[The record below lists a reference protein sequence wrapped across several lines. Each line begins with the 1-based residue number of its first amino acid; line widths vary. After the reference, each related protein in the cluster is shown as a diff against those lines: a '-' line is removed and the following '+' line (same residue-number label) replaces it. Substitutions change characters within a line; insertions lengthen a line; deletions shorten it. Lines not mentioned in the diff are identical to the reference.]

1 MRKFWKIILIVPI
14 LFYIIFFVTMYK
26 IQEQYMFHPSHTWR
40 PPPVDMNIEEVYID
54 SDDNIKLHAW
64 FLKNTDAVAAVT
76 RAIEKVEFREPV
88 YSGEWVNF
96 TSVVIKTGKSSV
108 TINVEA
114 FAESKSRGKR
124 LACTAI
130 ITMVS
135 VIKKGDAFVK
145 FHHGNQLD

>member
-1 MRKFWKIILIVPI
+1 MNYTAQYSQLVMPDHINNAGT
-14 LFYIIFFVTMYK
+14 LFGGQMLSWMDLAAAKVAY
-26 IQEQYMFHPSHTWR
+26 Q
-40 PPPVDMNIEEVYID
+40 
-54 SDDNIKLHAW
+54 

-88 YSGEWVNF
+88 YPGEWVNF

-135 VIKKGDAFVK
+135 VIKKGDIFVK

>member
-1 MRKFWKIILIVPI
+1 MNNTAQYSQLVMPDHINNAGT
-14 LFYIIFFVTMYK
+14 LFGGQMLSWMDLAAAKVAY
-26 IQEQYMFHPSHTWR
+26 Q
-40 PPPVDMNIEEVYID
+40 
-54 SDDNIKLHAW
+54 

-96 TSVVIKTGKSSV
+96 RSVVIKTGKSSV

-135 VIKKGDAFVK
+135 VIKKGDTFVK

>member
-1 MRKFWKIILIVPI
+1 MNYTAQYSQLVMPDHINNAGT
-14 LFYIIFFVTMYK
+14 LFGGQMLSWMDLAAAKVAYHFF
-26 IQEQYMFHPSHTWR
+26 
-40 PPPVDMNIEEVYID
+40 
-54 SDDNIKLHAW
+54 
-64 FLKNTDAVAAVT
+64 KNTDAVAALT

-135 VIKKGDAFVK
+135 VIKKGDTFVK
-145 FHHGNQLD
+145 FRHGNQLD

>member
-1 MRKFWKIILIVPI
+1 MNYTAQYSQLVMPDHINNAGT
-14 LFYIIFFVTMYK
+14 LFGGQMLSWMDLAAAKVAY
-26 IQEQYMFHPSHTWR
+26 Q
-40 PPPVDMNIEEVYID
+40 
-54 SDDNIKLHAW
+54 

-135 VIKKGDAFVK
+135 VIKKGDTFVK
-145 FHHGNQLD
+145 LHHGNQLD

>member
-1 MRKFWKIILIVPI
+1 MLKTLIIILLTPSRGANTRDAINNAGT
-14 LFYIIFFVTMYK
+14 LFGGQMLSWMDLAAAKVAY
-26 IQEQYMFHPSHTWR
+26 Q
-40 PPPVDMNIEEVYID
+40 
-54 SDDNIKLHAW
+54 

-96 TSVVIKTGKSSV
+96 TSVVIKAGKSSV

-114 FAESKSRGKR
+114 IAESKSLGKR

-135 VIKKGDAFVK
+135 VIKKGDTFVK
-145 FHHGNQLD
+145 FDHGN

>member
-1 MRKFWKIILIVPI
+1 MNYTAHYSQLVMPDHINNAGT
-14 LFYIIFFVTMYK
+14 LFGGQMLSWMDLAAAKVAY
-26 IQEQYMFHPSHTWR
+26 Q
-40 PPPVDMNIEEVYID
+40 
-54 SDDNIKLHAW
+54 

-96 TSVVIKTGKSSV
+96 TSVVIKTGESSV

-135 VIKKGDAFVK
+135 VIKKGDTFVK

>member
-1 MRKFWKIILIVPI
+1 MNYTSQYSQLVMPDHINNAGT
-14 LFYIIFFVTMYK
+14 LFGGQMLSWMDLAAAKVAY
-26 IQEQYMFHPSHTWR
+26 Q
-40 PPPVDMNIEEVYID
+40 
-54 SDDNIKLHAW
+54 

-76 RAIEKVEFREPV
+76 RGIEKVEFREPV

-96 TSVVIKTGKSSV
+96 TSEVINTGKTSV

-114 FAESKSRGKR
+114 IAESKSRGKR

-135 VIKKGDAFVK
+135 VIKKGDTFVK
-145 FHHGNQLD
+145 FRHGNQLD

>member
-1 MRKFWKIILIVPI
+1 MNNTAQYSQLVMPDHINNAGT
-14 LFYIIFFVTMYK
+14 LFGGQMLSWMDLAAAKVAY
-26 IQEQYMFHPSHTWR
+26 Q
-40 PPPVDMNIEEVYID
+40 
-54 SDDNIKLHAW
+54 

-96 TSVVIKTGKSSV
+96 TSVVIKTGESSV

-114 FAESKSRGKR
+114 IAESKTRGKR

-135 VIKKGDAFVK
+135 VIKKGDTFVK

>member
-1 MRKFWKIILIVPI
+1 MNYTAQYSQLVMPDHINNAGT
-14 LFYIIFFVTMYK
+14 LFGGQMLSW
-26 IQEQYMFHPSHTWR
+26 M
-40 PPPVDMNIEEVYID
+40 DMAAAKVAYQ
-54 SDDNIKLHAW
+54 

-114 FAESKSRGKR
+114 IAESKSRGKR